1 MRAVAAGLA
10 GMAGVAL
17 LLASA
22 AIWATQDSPDYSARS
37 TAANEIVIGARR
49 VTSGTTGQTH
59 TAGAGMNRPSGF
71 AAGSDGDG
79 DPAVLSVAYGGR
91 PVTRVV
97 REVAGTTSQT
107 HGASATPT
115 ASPTLSVSATPTA
128 SPSPTATLTPRPP
141 FAWPA
146 EASISQP
153 MAENHPYGID
163 IAVRFEPVY
172 AVRDGRVTFVGGDPC
187 CSYGLFVVV
196 EHDQG
201 WTSLY
206 AHLETF
212 AVGLGD
218 DVTQGQRIGRSG
230 ETGKAR
236 GPHLHFELRSWGT
249 PLDPVPR
256 LPAR

>member
-10 GMAGVAL
+10 GMAGVIL

-22 AIWATQDSPDYSARS
+22 AIWVTHDLPDHSGQA
-37 TAANEIVIGARR
+37 TAANETAIGVRR
-49 VTSGTTGQTH
+49 FNSSTAGLTH
-59 TAGAGMNRPSGF
+59 TAGASTSHRPRFVVGSEDDGASGMSSIRYVGWP
-71 AAGSDGDG
+71 
-79 DPAVLSVAYGGR
+79 L
-91 PVTRVV
+91 TRVAGA
-97 REVAGTTSQT
+97 VAGTATLMPS
-107 HGASATPT
+107 ASATPT
-115 ASPTLSVSATPTA
+115 ASPTPA
-128 SPSPTATLTPRPP
+128 ATLTPRPP
-141 FAWPA
+141 FVWPG
-146 EASISQP
+146 EAAISQP

-163 IAVRFEPVY
+163 IAVRLEPIY
-172 AVRDGRVTFVGGDPC
+172 AVRDGRVTFAGGDPC

-206 AHLETF
+206 AHLEAF

-218 DVTQGQRIGRSG
+218 HVIQGQRIGRSG

-249 PLDPVPR
+249 PVDPVAR